1 MSNDERTKRGL
12 AVQQRLQE
20 NTMMV
25 KPIFRKSRPDAAA
38 ILRKFRDGPGEGP
51 GFVSVA
57 VEGKHTPH
65 LLVSER
71 QLRETAERMGGDE
84 TAAALHYACELFTPE
99 FRPHGLAHGGQ
110 FALSAEG
117 EARLA
122 KYGTNGDAVAYEL
135 HRLHPEWDG
144 DEGADDRV
152 VIFGAPDHIYS
163 ARERDDGR
171 VVVHNINE
179 LQDMKAGR
187 NGERMPLNVTRT
199 LVVRISDEPTED
211 EQDEAGALDKV
222 ARRFSPRRA
231 PPRKD

>member
-1 MSNDERTKRGL
+1 MAPEKVPGSSASRSKASTPRTCSSPSG
-12 AVQQRLQE
+12 
-20 NTMMV
+20 
-25 KPIFRKSRPDAAA
+25 S
-38 ILRKFRDGPGEGP
+38 
-51 GFVSVA
+51 
-57 VEGKHTPH
+57 
-65 LLVSER
+65 
-71 QLRETAERMGGDE
+71 
-84 TAAALHYACELFTPE
+84 
-99 FRPHGLAHGGQ
+99 
-110 FALSAEG
+110 SARRRSG
-117 EARLA
+117 WA
-122 KYGTNGDAVAYEL
+122 
-135 HRLHPEWDG
+135 G